1 MLLYELTLFGET
13 LGLQDFLP
21 WVVVAIAVVV
31 LVSILAKSFS
41 VYRNIK
47 RNRTY
52 VKREGKEPQQL
63 LTIRGQ
69 YFVLSAGVEYSVGEH
84 GQLKVGKYLLRGD
97 GYDKFQ
103 LVINGETNDFDG
115 DVNVEFADGDVI
127 SPVCDILIKPVVTNE
142 EQV

>member
-1 MLLYELTLFGET
+1 MLFVEPAD
-13 LGLQDFLP
+13 LQNFLP

-52 VKREGKEPQQL
+52 VKREVEEHQQL

-69 YFVLSAGVEYSVGEH
+69 YFVLSAGAEYSVGQN

-103 LVINGETNDFDG
+103 LVINGETKDFDG
-115 DVNVEFADGDVI
+115 DANVEFADGDTLT
-127 SPVCDILIKPVVTNE
+127 PVCDVLIKPIVTE
-142 EQV
+142 ESAFIG